1 MFHAW
6 EVNTAK
12 IDAAS
17 NPSSDP
23 GNRARKNV
31 TVTARKPSTGT
42 DCRMSRAGISTRR
55 ARLLRAAAYA

>member
-1 MFHAW
+1 MFQAC
-6 EVNTAK
+6 EVKTAK
-12 IDAAS
+12 IAAAS
-17 NPSSDP
+17 RPSSEP

-42 DCRMSRAGISTRR
+42 DWRMSSAGSSTRL